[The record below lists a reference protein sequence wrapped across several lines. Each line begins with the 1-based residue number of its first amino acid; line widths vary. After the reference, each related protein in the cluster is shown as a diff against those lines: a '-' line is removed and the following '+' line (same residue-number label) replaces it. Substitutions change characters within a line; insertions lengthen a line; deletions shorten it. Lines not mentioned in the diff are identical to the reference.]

1 MKNNLLLLLL
11 TAVSVLCCKD
21 KSADSGSVADMPVS
35 EKESKLSTA
44 EKPVAAAPAM
54 PFMSSEQINDLYA
67 KTDNADVIF
76 YELPASV
83 SQDDPASAKNTVL
96 YIFPAAPTTTS
107 PCAAIGRLTWMA
119 KGEII
124 KEADVHVADGCTYL
138 VFMENGKPVASNALS
153 VEGISFFRNI
163 INQVSKFKQ

>member
-1 MKNNLLLLLL
+1 MKYNVLLVL
-11 TAVSVLCCKD
+11 TITVSMICCKD
-21 KSADSGSVADMPVS
+21 KATDATNVNDMPVS
-35 EKESKLSTA
+35 EKDSKLSTA
-44 EKPVAAAPAM
+44 EKPAAAAPAM

-67 KTDNADVIF
+67 ATDNVDIIF

-83 SQDDPASAKNTVL
+83 SQDDPASAKNSVL

-107 PCAAIGRLTWMA
+107 PCAAIGRLTWMS

-138 VFMENGKPVASNALS
+138 VFMENSKPVASNALS